1 MLVLCLLGA
10 AQAAVLVPA
19 ELSELS
25 LRPHLEVL
33 EDPQGQWRLEDV
45 ESPAFDQRF
54 RPVAGTG
61 DLNFGFTS
69 STYWLRVRMV
79 SAALSPQAT
88 LLEVAHP
95 SLDRVELFSRRNDA
109 LVHLRSGYMSRFAE
123 RPFAHRNHVFPL
135 TLAPGVTQTVYL
147 RVGSRGSLTVPVNLW
162 SPAALHTD
170 DQQAYSV
177 LAFYFG
183 MIFALSVYNLLLYFS
198 LRDSIYAVYAAF
210 AVCMG
215 LAQAAM
221 QGLGNAFL
229 WGPWP
234 EAGNWILPSCFSL
247 TGVFAAEFVRRF
259 LDTAVRLPKINQ
271 LILVVQAGFLIA
283 AIGPAFFPN
292 PPFAIATAVLGTLFC
307 GISMLSGL
315 LAVRQGQPS
324 AGLYLAATGA
334 LVLGVAAYALRLL
347 GLIPTTFLTSNGMQ
361 LGSALEML
369 MLSLSMANRIHLLR
383 HEKSLAQAEALRSK
397 QAAMDAMQASEKA
410 LEQRIIERT
419 AELAQANAKLQ
430 QNEAA
435 LKTLA
440 LQDPLTGLA
449 NRTEMQ
455 LQLEQAMA
463 RSKREGTTLAVLMLD
478 LDGFKPVNDRYGHA
492 AGDQLLTE
500 MGRRLLS
507 GVRSTDTA
515 ARVGGDEFV
524 MVLEAV
530 QDVDHA
536 RALADKLAQQLS
548 QPFLIGGVKVQVGA
562 SIGIS
567 LYPLHADSID
577 RLLQLADEDMY
588 RVKQAGRRD
597 RMANVAVAGVAEG
610 AIP

>member
-1 MLVLCLLGA
+1 MVLVFCLLGTGH
-10 AQAAVLVPA
+10 AAVLIPA
-19 ELSELS
+19 DLTELS
-25 LRPHLEVL
+25 LRPHVEVL
-33 EDPQGQWRLEDV
+33 EDRHRQWRLEDV
-45 ESPAFDQRF
+45 ESAAFEQRF
-54 RPVAGTG
+54 RSVAGTG

-69 STYWLRVRMV
+69 SAYWMRVQLA
-79 SAALSPQAT
+79 SAAPSTLAT

-95 SLDRVELFSRRNDA
+95 SLDRVELFSRRDG
-109 LVHLRSGYMSRFAE
+109 VPIQLRSGYMTRFAE

-135 TLAPGVTQTVYL
+135 ALAPGTTQTVYL
-147 RVGSRGSLTVPVNLW
+147 RVVSRGSLTVPLNLW
-162 SPAALHTD
+162 SPAALHTV
-170 DQQAYSV
+170 DQQAYSL

-183 MIFALSVYNLLLYFS
+183 MIVALSVYNLLLYFS
-198 LRDSIYAVYAAF
+198 LRDPIYAVYAAF

-247 TGVFAAEFVRRF
+247 TGLFAAEFVRRF
-259 LDTAVRLPKINQ
+259 LDTANQLPRINR
-271 LILVVQAGFLIA
+271 LILVVQVGFLIA
-283 AIGPAFFPN
+283 AVGPAFFPN

-315 LAVRQGQPS
+315 LAIRQGQPS
-324 AGLYLAATGA
+324 AGLYLAATSA

-397 QAAMDAMQASEKA
+397 QAAMDAMQASEKV
-410 LEQRIIERT
+410 LEQRIVERT

-435 LKTLA
+435 LKALA
-440 LQDPLTGLA
+440 LQDALTGLA
-449 NRTEMQ
+449 NRTQMQ
-455 LQLEQAMA
+455 LQMEQAVA
-463 RSKREGTTLAVLMLD
+463 RCNREGTKLAVLMID
-478 LDGFKPVNDRYGHA
+478 LDGFKPINDRYGHA
-492 AGDQLLTE
+492 AGDQLLQE
-500 MGRRLLS
+500 IARRLMDK
-507 GVRSTDTA
+507 VRATDTV

-524 MVLEAV
+524 VLLEAIHDAAEAAV
-530 QDVDHA
+530 I
-536 RALADKLAQQLS
+536 RDKLIAS
-548 QPFLIGGVKVQVGA
+548 ICQPIHLAAGDVRVGA
-562 SIGIS
+562 SVGIAVC
-567 LYPLHADSID
+567 PEQTDDID
-577 RLLQLADEDMY
+577 QLLLLADQDMY
-588 RVKQAGRRD
+588 RHKASRTAQPDSRIR
-597 RMANVAVAGVAEG
+597 
-610 AIP
+610 